1 MKTRILTALL
11 GAPVLILA
19 ALWTGGTQPF
29 PGWPVA
35 LLITLIVAV
44 ALREFYDGC
53 RKAQF
58 TPRDWIGYGAA
69 LLFLATATPPFRPF
83 EMPLLTGGLTLL
95 VMLSLSTEALRRDHA
110 PLRSLP
116 VSWLGA
122 VYIAWLAPFLVRL
135 RVEGEG
141 KLAGV
146 HWAPSAAWMAGS
158 GKGGWIV
165 LLPFLAT
172 AAADS
177 GAYFA
182 GKALGKHKMAPE
194 VSPGKTWEGFAG
206 GCVAAVVIG
215 LLAGIAMGLAPG
227 FSAAVG
233 AVTAIVAPLG
243 DLSKS
248 AIKREIGIKDFGALL
263 PGHGGALD
271 RFDSLL
277 FVAPAIYWLAALW
290 PHG

>member
-1 MKTRILTALL
+1 V
-11 GAPVLILA
+11 GV
-19 ALWTGGTQPF
+19 ALWTGGASPF
-29 PGWPVA
+29 PGWPLA
-35 LLITLIVAV
+35 LFTALIVAV
-44 ALREFYDGC
+44 GLREFYDGC
-53 RKAQF
+53 RKAEF
-58 TPRDWIGYGAA
+58 TPRDWVGYGAA
-69 LLFLATATPPFRPF
+69 GVFLLAAFPPFRAVEF
-83 EMPLLTGGLTLL
+83 PLLTGGLTAL
-95 VMLSLSTEALRRDHA
+95 VMISLASEALRRDHA

-116 VSWLGA
+116 VTWLGA
-122 VYIAWLAPFLVRL
+122 VYIAWLAPFLLRL

-141 KLAGV
+141 ALASVPWSPG
-146 HWAPSAAWMAGS
+146 AAWMAAS

-165 LLPFLAT
+165 LLLFLAT

-177 GAYFA
+177 GAYFV
-182 GKALGKHKMAPE
+182 GKSLGKHKMAPE

-206 GCVAAVVIG
+206 GCVAAVLVG
-215 LLAGIAMGLAPG
+215 LSAGVAMGLSPA

-233 AVTAIVAPLG
+233 AVTAAVAPLG

-277 FVAPAIYWLAALW
+277 FVAPAVYWLAACW
-290 PHG
+290 PS